1 MKRNRCGG
9 GDFIAR
15 QGEWYEVFDEKDNF
29 VYSFKATSDMCKNVL
44 NRYLVFKA
52 DLDPNVNYKIK
63 RVGK

>member
-1 MKRNRCGG
+1 MKRNRCEG

-44 NRYLVFKA
+44 TRYLVFKA